1 MNYKTDK
8 FKCLNSFDWTVFII
22 SFQRDDNAWHTRVIE
37 LFSDKLSGFPV
48 QDIGK
53 FVATQNEE
61 IGFKVGPV
69 CFS

>member
-1 MNYKTDK
+1 M
-8 FKCLNSFDWTVFII
+8 CLLYLIELSLLSFFQ
-22 SFQRDDNAWHTRVIE
+22 QRDDNAWHTRVIE
-37 LFSDKLSGFPV
+37 LFSDKLSGFPI

-53 FVATQNEE
+53 FVATQTEE